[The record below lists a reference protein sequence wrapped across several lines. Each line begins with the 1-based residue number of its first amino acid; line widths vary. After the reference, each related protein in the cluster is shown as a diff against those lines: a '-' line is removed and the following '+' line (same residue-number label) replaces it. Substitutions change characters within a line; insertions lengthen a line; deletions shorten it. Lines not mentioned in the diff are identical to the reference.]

1 VAAKFIKQRQSGLGK
16 KCRNRIKDNTF
27 RHCAGEKFM
36 NIAIKITLLFSGI
49 YLLVGMLTG
58 ILKYRGMMKSEKH
71 EAPIYI
77 DIAHRASLL
86 YSFAALVMAK
96 LLEFS
101 PFPMWIQILS
111 VVIPIIYFSLSIAS
125 YIKLGLQNIE
135 ITQFSERNFITVWFM
150 YSLIIGEIGGVLLL
164 VGGFVYTQF
173 L

>member
-1 VAAKFIKQRQSGLGK
+1 
-16 KCRNRIKDNTF
+16 
-27 RHCAGEKFM
+27 M

-49 YLLVGMLTG
+49 YLLTGMLTG
-58 ILKYRGMMKSEKH
+58 ILKYQGMMKSEKH

-101 PFPMWIQILS
+101 PFPLWLQLAS
-111 VVIPIIYFSLSIAS
+111 TVIPILYFTLAIGS
-125 YIKLGLQNIE
+125 YIKLGLQNVE
-135 ITQFSERNFITVWFM
+135 TTQFSERNFITTWFM
-150 YSLIIGEIGGVLLL
+150 YSLILGEIGGVFLL
-164 VGGFVYTQF
+164 VIGFIYTQF

>member
-1 VAAKFIKQRQSGLGK
+1 
-16 KCRNRIKDNTF
+16 
-27 RHCAGEKFM
+27 M
-36 NIAIKITLLFSGI
+36 NLAIKITLLFSGI

-58 ILKYRGMMKSEKH
+58 ILKYQGMMKSEKH
-71 EAPIYI
+71 EAPVYI

-101 PFPMWIQILS
+101 PFPIWVQILS
-111 VVIPIIYFSLSIAS
+111 TVIPLIYFSLAIAS
-125 YIKLGLQNIE
+125 YIKLGLQNVE
-135 ITQFSERNFITVWFM
+135 ITQFSERNFITTWFM
-150 YSLIIGEIGGVLLL
+150 YSLIAGEIGGVCLI

>member
-1 VAAKFIKQRQSGLGK
+1 
-16 KCRNRIKDNTF
+16 
-27 RHCAGEKFM
+27 M

-58 ILKYRGMMKSEKH
+58 ILKYQGMMKSEKH
-71 EAPIYI
+71 EAPVYI

-101 PFPMWIQILS
+101 PFPLWLQLAS
-111 VVIPIIYFSLSIAS
+111 TVVPLIYFTLAIAS
-125 YIKLGLQNIE
+125 YIKLGLQNVE
-135 ITQFSERNFITVWFM
+135 TTQFSERNFITTWFM
-150 YSLIIGEIGGVLLL
+150 YSLIIGETGGILLIVIG
-164 VGGFVYTQF
+164 FIYTQF

>member
-1 VAAKFIKQRQSGLGK
+1 
-16 KCRNRIKDNTF
+16 
-27 RHCAGEKFM
+27 M
-36 NIAIKITLLFSGI
+36 NIAVKITLLFSGI

-58 ILKYRGMMKSEKH
+58 ILKYQGMMKSEKH

-101 PFPMWIQILS
+101 PFPIWVQTLS
-111 VVIPIIYFSLSIAS
+111 TVIPIIYFSLAIAS

-135 ITQFSERNFITVWFM
+135 TTQFSEKNFVTTWFM
-150 YSLIIGEIGGVLLL
+150 YSLIAGEIGGVFLI
-164 VGGFVYTQF
+164 VIGFIYTQF

>member
-1 VAAKFIKQRQSGLGK
+1 
-16 KCRNRIKDNTF
+16 
-27 RHCAGEKFM
+27 M

-49 YLLVGMLTG
+49 YLIVGMLTG
-58 ILKYRGMMKSEKH
+58 ILKYRGMMRSEKH

-101 PFPMWIQILS
+101 PFPLWLQLTS
-111 VVIPIIYFSLSIAS
+111 TVIPLIYFTLAIAS

-135 ITQFSERNFITVWFM
+135 TTQFSERNFITTWFM
-150 YSLIIGEIGGVLLL
+150 YSLIIGEIGGVFLL
-164 VGGFVYTQF
+164 VIGFVYTQF
-173 L
+173 IVS

>member
-1 VAAKFIKQRQSGLGK
+1 
-16 KCRNRIKDNTF
+16 
-27 RHCAGEKFM
+27 M
-36 NIAIKITLLFSGI
+36 NLAIKITLLSSGI

-58 ILKYRGMMKSEKH
+58 ILKYQGMMKSEKH
-71 EAPIYI
+71 EAPVYI

-101 PFPMWIQILS
+101 PFPIWVQILS
-111 VVIPIIYFSLSIAS
+111 TVIPLIYFSLAIAS

-135 ITQFSERNFITVWFM
+135 ITQFSERNFITTWFM
-150 YSLIIGEIGGVLLL
+150 YSLIAGEIGGVCLI